1 MNQPDYL
8 DPDNLV
14 VAEREIRTELILWD
28 MPADQPAVFMA
39 EWIRG
44 KRREWKR
51 IEKSIWNK
59 NRQLSSQLRAVK
71 QSNERYRAEIARRK
85 EEIKALREEFGY
97 VQKLLAEEWAKDP
110 GVKREIRKLRKAG
123 GGGGD

>member
-8 DPDNLV
+8 DPDNFI

-28 MPADQPAVFMA
+28 MPAEQPVVFFA

-44 KRREWKR
+44 KRREWLLK
-51 IEKSIWNK
+51 EKSIWNR
-59 NRQLSSQLRAVK
+59 NRQLTGMLRAVK
-71 QSNERYRAEIARRK
+71 QSNERYRIEIMRRK
-85 EEIKALREEFGY
+85 EEIKSLKAL
-97 VQKLLAEEWAKDP
+97 
-110 GVKREIRKLRKAG
+110 LRKAG